1 MDDFSSF
8 LKKET
13 GGVAADAEAD
23 ADRDADGKDG
33 KEKDPKDPNRWW

>member
-13 GGVAADAEAD
+13 GGGALDTGSDDETP
-23 ADRDADGKDG
+23 
-33 KEKDPKDPNRWW
+33 KDPKDPNRWW